1 MEAAV
6 GRCPQSA
13 AKIRPNV
20 RLWPHSSPPRRV
32 AMDLSRRAGDSAPYP
47 VSRLL
52 LFDDLVESLGLKSR
66 ARVEV
71 CYRGAGRPAGW
82 IARFNR
88 NPGII

>member
-6 GRCPQSA
+6 GALSPERRKNPPKCQTLA
-13 AKIRPNV
+13 
-20 RLWPHSSPPRRV
+20 HSSPPRYGP
-32 AMDLSRRAGDSAPYP
+32 LSAPGDSAPYP